1 MFQLS
6 HAPILRRPLRL
17 AFAIFRS
24 SENLDGVPIPHPA
37 VIFLEADVENPVQA
51 ILNPVLA
58 DRFLPGSPGDRL
70 MSTDPTLLIP
80 GLCEQG
86 ERACGTQTGGVW

>member
-37 VIFLEADVENPVQA
+37 VIFLEGDVENPV
-51 ILNPVLA
+51 
-58 DRFLPGSPGDRL
+58 
-70 MSTDPTLLIP
+70 
-80 GLCEQG
+80 
-86 ERACGTQTGGVW
+86 